1 LKPVAK
7 ENPDGLH
14 KIGYKRGKVMRNSIA
29 GAGFAARCS
38 KWVLA
43 FVLCLLTVAMFG
55 CTCYDQPGETLAEGR
70 RRHIRTNRIRSQ
82 QLMQDLDAA
91 LLLDRPSKLTDKKIR

>member
-1 LKPVAK
+1 
-7 ENPDGLH
+7 
-14 KIGYKRGKVMRNSIA
+14 
-29 GAGFAARCS
+29 
-38 KWVLA
+38 
-43 FVLCLLTVAMFG
+43 MFG

-82 QLMQDLDAA
+82 QLMQDIDAA

>member
-1 LKPVAK
+1 
-7 ENPDGLH
+7 
-14 KIGYKRGKVMRNSIA
+14 MRNSIA
-29 GAGFAARCS
+29 GARFSARCS
-38 KWVLA
+38 KWILA
-43 FVLCLLTVAMFG
+43 FVLCLLTVVMFG
-55 CTCYDQPGETLAEGR
+55 CRCYDQPGETLAEGR

>member
-1 LKPVAK
+1 
-7 ENPDGLH
+7 
-14 KIGYKRGKVMRNSIA
+14 MRNSIA
-29 GAGFAARCS
+29 GARFSARCS

-43 FVLCLLTVAMFG
+43 FVLCLLAVVMFG
-55 CTCYDQPGETLAEGR
+55 CKCYDQPGETLAEGR

-91 LLLDRPSKLTDKKIR
+91 LLLDRPSKLTDKRIR